1 MTQFQHLASSTGKSA
16 VNRPVSKL
24 LTHVSLWTV
33 HAVELRSQQIE
44 RPAWPHAGQQM
55 VSHCYLEGCT
65 KPYIHSNSRQSA
77 YTPAVANI
85 WRRWHCWEQKYPTIT
100 KNSST
105 NKRCSA
111 PGLQR
116 NSNISPHHAW
126 CSQVL
131 WKLQHW
137 HNYNRADPLQYQ
149 QELWKKYSADPDHST
164 TNCIIMRRTAA
175 DRE

>member
-65 KPYIHSNSRQSA
+65 KPYIHSNSSLPTLLLLRTYGGGDTAESRNTPLSPKTLRQINA
-77 YTPAVANI
+77 AQRLDFKEILTYHRTMHDVAKCSGN
-85 WRRWHCWEQKYPTIT
+85 CNTGTIT
-100 KNSST
+100 T
-105 NKRCSA
+105 VQILCSINRNCERNTLQILITA
-111 PGLQR
+111 PQ
-116 NSNISPHHAW
+116 
-126 CSQVL
+126 
-131 WKLQHW
+131 
-137 HNYNRADPLQYQ
+137 
-149 QELWKKYSADPDHST
+149 
-164 TNCIIMRRTAA
+164 TA
-175 DRE
+175 